1 MNPPKIYYSDN
12 NPAIY
17 WTVTAIITIAFTAMF
32 ILMPSPVI
40 DDYCFLS
47 SGSIHNP
54 PPDSVSWLEATINN
68 FIFRITYDNGRI
80 PNLILTGAL
89 LAVPGWL
96 FCIGL
101 GICMLLMIYLAARIS
116 GVWCRS
122 LTGFAILVFGIVI
135 CLPWHDYMFV
145 KAVATNYLV
154 TSVLLLMST
163 WLILHPRTS
172 STALTLIFVLLTS
185 LWHEMAMA
193 GIAAGIVG
201 LVLVFPQYRTQR
213 MAYIAATLVAAAVY
227 YFAIPATHV
236 RSAKYTENLFSFE
249 FLRNPLF
256 SIHLAIPS
264 FFLILTLILLAV
276 RRTRQLIFKPV
287 PAFMVGM
294 ALGSAL
300 IFWFFHDAGLR
311 TVWTLML
318 ASFIGLAFI
327 TAAVLPSRKIF
338 RFIAYVLLFAA
349 TVQPCACIPWFYK
362 YNRDWK
368 AIITK
373 SKKSK
378 GLDDRFV
385 DYIMPQ
391 HYPLY
396 CLEFTAG
403 SKLLPLLIPPYP
415 QIVHSSLA
423 DFNPAKAQSIGIG
436 REAYLYK
443 DNIIIPT
450 VDAHAVRIIVY
461 FDGKPL
467 PIYASS
473 IPFTTVSGTYSCIC
487 PINIYSLYKHRKIT
501 GVGDIIEIDPKD
513 FYNPNYSLLP
523 KEIDRRFSPA
533 G

>member
-135 CLPWHDYMFV
+135 CLPWHEYMFV
-145 KAVATNYLV
+145 KALATNYLV

-172 STALTLIFVLLTS
+172 STALTLTFVLLAS

-193 GIAAGIVG
+193 GIAAGVIG
-201 LVLVFPQYRTQR
+201 LVLVFPQYRTRR

-338 RFIAYVLLFAA
+338 RF
-349 TVQPCACIPWFYK
+349 C
-362 YNRDWK
+362 
-368 AIITK
+368 
-373 SKKSK
+373 
-378 GLDDRFV
+378 
-385 DYIMPQ
+385 
-391 HYPLY
+391 
-396 CLEFTAG
+396 
-403 SKLLPLLIPPYP
+403 
-415 QIVHSSLA
+415 
-423 DFNPAKAQSIGIG
+423 
-436 REAYLYK
+436 
-443 DNIIIPT
+443 
-450 VDAHAVRIIVY
+450 
-461 FDGKPL
+461 
-467 PIYASS
+467 
-473 IPFTTVSGTYSCIC
+473 
-487 PINIYSLYKHRKIT
+487 
-501 GVGDIIEIDPKD
+501 
-513 FYNPNYSLLP
+513 
-523 KEIDRRFSPA
+523 
-533 G
+533 

>member
-17 WTVTAIITIAFTAMF
+17 WTVTAIITIAFTVMF
-32 ILMPSPVI
+32 FLMPSPVI
-40 DDYCFLS
+40 DDYGFLATS
-47 SGSIHNP
+47 SIHHL
-54 PPDSVSWLEATINN
+54 PPDSEPWIDATINN
-68 FIFRITYDNGRI
+68 FIFRITHDNGRI
-80 PNLILTGAL
+80 PNLLFTGVL

-96 FCIGL
+96 ICLGL
-101 GICMLLMIYLAARIS
+101 GMCVLLIIYLAAQIS
-116 GVWCRS
+116 NVWCRS
-122 LTGFAILVFGIVI
+122 LTGFGILVFGIVI
-135 CLPWHDYMFV
+135 CLPWNDYMFV

-163 WLILHPRTS
+163 WLILQPRIS
-172 STALTLIFVLLTS
+172 STALTLTFVLLAS

-193 GIAAGIVG
+193 GIAAGVIG
-201 LVLVFPQYRTQR
+201 LVLVFPQYRTRR

-264 FFLILTLILLAV
+264 FFLLLTLILLTLQ
-276 RRTRQLIFKPV
+276 RTRKLIFKPV
-287 PAFMVGM
+287 PAFMFAMSLDSV
-294 ALGSAL
+294 L
-300 IFWFFHDAGLR
+300 IFWFFYSTGLR

-349 TVQPCACIPWFYK
+349 TAQPCACLPWFYK
-362 YNRDWK
+362 YNRDWA
-368 AIITK
+368 AIVTTNK
-373 SKKSK
+373 TSK

-385 DYIMPQ
+385 DYILPQ

-396 CLEFTAG
+396 CLGFTAG
-403 SKLLPLLIPPYP
+403 SRILPLLLDPYP
-415 QIVHSSLA
+415 QVVHASLA
-423 DFNPAKAQSIGIG
+423 DFNPTKARAIGIG

-443 DNIIIPT
+443 DNLVIPT
-450 VDAHAVRIIVY
+450 VDAHAIRIILY

-467 PIYASS
+467 PVYASS
-473 IPFTTVSGTYSCIC
+473 IPFATASGTYSWIC
-487 PINIYSLYKHRKIT
+487 PYNIYTLYKHRKIT
-501 GVGDIIEIDPKD
+501 GVGDIIEFDPED
-513 FYNPNYSLLP
+513 YYNPNYPRLP